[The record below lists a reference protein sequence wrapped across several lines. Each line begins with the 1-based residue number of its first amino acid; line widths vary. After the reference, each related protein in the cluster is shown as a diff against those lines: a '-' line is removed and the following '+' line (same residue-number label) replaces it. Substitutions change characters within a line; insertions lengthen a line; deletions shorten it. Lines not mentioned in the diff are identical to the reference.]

1 MGQTQGLNLA
11 ARLFGYVLEKNII
24 HLMPGE
30 IHLVGEL
37 LLLNHL
43 LLFLLVVKISDRI
56 LCVHGG
62 DLFKALPHVF
72 ANKWLIEDTPLLAL
86 GN

>member
-1 MGQTQGLNLA
+1 MGQTPDLNLA
-11 ARLFGYVLEKNII
+11 AGLFGYVLEKNTI
-24 HLMPGE
+24 HLMHGE

-37 LLLNHL
+37 LILILT
-43 LLFLLVVKISDRI
+43 LLFRIIVQISNRI
-56 LCVHGG
+56 LTVHGG
-62 DLFKALPHVF
+62 HLCRALLHVF

>member
-1 MGQTQGLNLA
+1 MGQTPGLHLA

-24 HLMPGE
+24 HLMHGV

-37 LLLNHL
+37 LLLL
-43 LLFLLVVKISDRI
+43 LPLLFLFVVEVSHRI
-56 LCVHGG
+56 LSVHGG
-62 DLFKALPHVF
+62 HLCKALLYVF

>member
-1 MGQTQGLNLA
+1 MGQTPGLNLA

-37 LLLNHL
+37 LLLL
-43 LLFLLVVKISDRI
+43 LPLLFLFVAEISNRI
-56 LCVHGG
+56 LSVHGG
-62 DLFKALPHVF
+62 HL
-72 ANKWLIEDTPLLAL
+72 
-86 GN
+86 

>member
-1 MGQTQGLNLA
+1 MGQTPGLNLA

-24 HLMPGE
+24 HLMHGE

-37 LLLNHL
+37 QLLPLN
-43 LLFLLVVKISDRI
+43 LLFLLIVEISDRI
-56 LCVHGG
+56 RCVHGG
-62 DLFKALPHVF
+62 HLYKTLLHVF
-72 ANKWLIEDTPLLAL
+72 VNKWLIEDTPLLAL

>member
-1 MGQTQGLNLA
+1 MGQTPGLNLA

-24 HLMPGE
+24 HLMHGA

-37 LLLNHL
+37 LLLIL
-43 LLFLLVVKISDRI
+43 ALLFLHIVYLSDRI

-62 DLFKALPHVF
+62 NLCKVLLHVF

>member
-1 MGQTQGLNLA
+1 MGQTPGLNLA

-30 IHLVGEL
+30 IHLVEEL
-37 LLLNHL
+37 LLLL
-43 LLFLLVVKISDRI
+43 LPLLFLFVVEISNRI
-56 LCVHGG
+56 LSVHGG
-62 DLFKALPHVF
+62 HLCKVVIYVF

>member
-1 MGQTQGLNLA
+1 MGQTPGLNLA

-24 HLMPGE
+24 HLMHGK
-30 IHLVGEL
+30 IQVVGDL
-37 LLLNHL
+37 LLLL
-43 LLFLLVVKISDRI
+43 LPLLFLHIVKISDRI
-56 LCVHGG
+56 LSVHGG
-62 DLFKALPHVF
+62 HLFKALVYVF